1 MLYKTKA
8 SNQDGIHGRLIFSD
22 NEAILT
28 KHPLEDGPGYNPEQ
42 LVASAWATCLNATI
56 QALLEARGQQL
67 KSKVEIEVTLCRE
80 KNEPGYYFQV
90 DAQAAI
96 DQLSLEDAEVIIAQ
110 AHLRC
115 PVSKLLVGA
124 KTLTLKTVVYNE

>member
-56 QALLEARGQQL
+56 QSILE
-67 KSKVEIEVTLCRE
+67 SKDLNHDSRVDITITLCKE
-80 KNEPGYYFQV
+80 KHEPGYYFQV

-96 DQLSLEDAEVIIAQ
+96 DQLSLEDAEAIIAQ